1 MELVTMS
8 KAEINRLE
16 VMGQLEE
23 KRMTQRAAAGILGMS
38 IRQVRRLLRAYRREG
53 AAGLVSKQRGKP
65 SHHQLDRET
74 VQAAIDLLHGRYAG
88 FGPTLAHEKMVEGE
102 GLKLGLGSVRKIMI
116 EEGLW
121 KAKKARKVEVHQ
133 MRERRASQGELE
145 QMDGTDHDWFEG
157 RGERCTLLVMIDDAT
172 GQLGALSFVPEES
185 FFGYC
190 GLLRQYLAAHGAKQS
205 KRSVMTETVRIALSE
220 LLRERRARGLP
231 ILDLTESNP
240 TRCGFTL
247 DAEETLAPLHNP
259 RALTYEPDPRGL
271 RTAREAVVQYYSERG
286 VQFDPDQ
293 IFLTASTSEA
303 YSFVFRLLA
312 NPGDKILAPQ
322 PSYPLFDFLG
332 GLNDVEV
339 VPYLLV
345 YDDGWQVDLD
355 ALAASWDSRTRAV
368 LVVHPNNPTGSYVQR
383 RELERMIERCRQ
395 NGAAII
401 ADEVFADYAFGADA
415 ERVATHAENSEA
427 LTFTLSGLSKISAL
441 PQMKLGW
448 VVVSGPQELRAEAQ
462 ARLEVIADTYL
473 SVSAPV
479 ALAAPRWL
487 AHRQHHSIADIGAR
501 ATNLRKLDELLTP
514 ACPSAG

>member
-8 KAEINRLE
+8 KAEMNRLE

-23 KRMTQRAAAGILGMS
+23 KRMTQRAAAEILGMS

-190 GLLRQYLAAHGAKQS
+190 GLLRQYLAAHGRPAGLYTDRHGIFRVNIPNTSSGDNLTQFGRAMQS
-205 KRSVMTETVRIALSE
+205 LEI
-220 LLRERRARGLP
+220 P
-231 ILDLTESNP
+231 ILCANTPQAKGRVERANKTLQDRLVKEMRLRGINNMQQGNAYLPEFMADFNARFAVPPRS
-240 TRCGFTL
+240 TL
-247 DAEETLAPLHNP
+247 DAHRPLLAHQNL
-259 RALTYEPDPRGL
+259 
-271 RTAREAVVQYYSERG
+271 
-286 VQFDPDQ
+286 DQ
-293 IFLTASTSEA
+293 ILVWQENRLVSKNLTLQFKNVVYQIQTDRPA
-303 YSFVFRLLA
+303 YSLYKAQVTICQDA
-312 NPGDKILAPQ
+312 QGQVAIL
-322 PSYPLFDFLG
+322 YKG
-332 GLNDVEV
+332 
-339 VPYLLV
+339 
-345 YDDGWQVDLD
+345 D
-355 ALAASWDSRTRAV
+355 ALAYTIFQKQEHQSE
-368 LVVHPNNPTGSYVQR
+368 VVTAKQVAHPRKPFHPAPDHPWR
-383 RELERMIERCRQ
+383 R
-395 NGAAII
+395 
-401 ADEVFADYAFGADA
+401 DF
-415 ERVATHAENSEA
+415 
-427 LTFTLSGLSKISAL
+427 
-441 PQMKLGW
+441 
-448 VVVSGPQELRAEAQ
+448 
-462 ARLEVIADTYL
+462 
-473 SVSAPV
+473 SV
-479 ALAAPRWL
+479 
-487 AHRQHHSIADIGAR
+487 
-501 ATNLRKLDELLTP
+501 K
-514 ACPSAG
+514 